1 MGSDFKKLVKN
12 KELANL
18 FLDTS
23 EDILN
28 KLKLGNFSD
37 AEKNQLLF
45 LVCIENSLMYLAD
58 DTYETF
64 KNELNTIEDLNY
76 KSKWQELS
84 NVIALQNII
93 LKELDSDG
101 VINQIE
107 ESKNIIFRE
116 NDENLITRTQINDLK
131 KFTLILDKYKAFK
144 EMLRKTLYEC

>member
-1 MGSDFKKLVKN
+1 MH
-12 KELANL
+12 
-18 FLDTS
+18 
-23 EDILN
+23 
-28 KLKLGNFSD
+28 
-37 AEKNQLLF
+37 
-45 LVCIENSLMYLAD
+45 LAD

-76 KSKWQELS
+76 KSKWHEIS
-84 NVIALQNII
+84 NVIALKNII

>member
-1 MGSDFKKLVKN
+1 MGSNFKKLVKN

-37 AEKNQLLF
+37 AKNNQLLF

-64 KNELNTIEDLNY
+64 KNELNSIEDLNY
-76 KSKWQELS
+76 KSKWHEIS

-101 VINQIE
+101 VISQIE

>member
-1 MGSDFKKLVKN
+1 MGSNFKKLVKN

-37 AEKNQLLF
+37 AKNNQLLF

-64 KNELNTIEDLNY
+64 KNELNSIEDLNY
-76 KSKWQELS
+76 KSKWHEIS

-131 KFTLILDKYKAFK
+131 KFTLILDKCKAFN

>member
-1 MGSDFKKLVKN
+1 MGSNFKKLVKN

-37 AEKNQLLF
+37 AKNNQLLF

-64 KNELNTIEDLNY
+64 KNELNSIEDLNY
-76 KSKWQELS
+76 KSKWHEIS

-131 KFTLILDKYKAFK
+131 KFTSILDKYKAFK

>member
-1 MGSDFKKLVKN
+1 
-12 KELANL
+12 
-18 FLDTS
+18 
-23 EDILN
+23 
-28 KLKLGNFSD
+28 
-37 AEKNQLLF
+37 
-45 LVCIENSLMYLAD
+45 MYLAD

-64 KNELNTIEDLNY
+64 KNELNSIEDLNY
-76 KSKWQELS
+76 KSKWHEIS